1 MPQGT
6 IKKVITEKGYGFIRG
21 EEGDVFFHMSSVE
34 GSNFESLVEGQTV
47 EYESEHGDKGPKAT
61 VVKPV

>member
-21 EEGDVFFHMSSVE
+21 EEGDIFFHMSSVE
-34 GSNFESLVEGQTV
+34 GGNFESLMEGQTV